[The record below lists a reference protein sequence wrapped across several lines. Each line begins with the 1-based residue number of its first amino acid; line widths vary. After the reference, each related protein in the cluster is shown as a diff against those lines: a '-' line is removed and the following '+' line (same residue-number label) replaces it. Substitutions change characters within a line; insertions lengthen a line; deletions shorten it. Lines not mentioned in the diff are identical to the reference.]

1 MKVPSRINQTSIRSD
16 MIYIRVFT
24 SVFNTTYTYYVKC
37 PLCKHQLQYLLH
49 IFLEIFTN
57 LYIIN
62 LYPRG
67 TLPIECIVKEVD
79 ILVVTLNRC

>member
-16 MIYIRVFT
+16 MIYLHT
-24 SVFNTTYTYYVKC
+24 KYTYYVKC

-49 IFLEIFTN
+49 IFLKIFTN

-79 ILVVTLNRC
+79 ILVGTLNRC